1 MIYRPKGPVYGV
13 PDWMNELI
21 FKGSKKQV
29 ERRMM
34 KIYGL

>member
-1 MIYRPKGPVYGV
+1 MRYRTTGMVYCA

-34 KIYGL
+34 RIYGL